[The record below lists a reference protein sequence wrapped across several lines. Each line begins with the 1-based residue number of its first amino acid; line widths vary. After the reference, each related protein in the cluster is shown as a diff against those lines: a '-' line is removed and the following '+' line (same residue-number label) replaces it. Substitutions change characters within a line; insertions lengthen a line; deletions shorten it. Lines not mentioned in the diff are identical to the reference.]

1 MSGGQNN
8 SRLTSIVY
16 PNGKTLNYNYAS
28 GADSSISR
36 LTSLSDNSGTLES
49 YAYLGLG
56 TVVKRAH
63 PQPNVDL
70 TYITAGGSG
79 DGGDQYTGL
88 DRFGR
93 VVEQKWYNN
102 TTATTTDDFKYGYD
116 RNSNVLWR
124 TNEINHNFDELYHA
138 NGSSN
143 GYDNLNQL
151 VAFARGTLNA
161 GHDTISSPSHSI
173 TYSLDA
179 EGNFS
184 STTTD
189 GGGPVNNTFNKQ
201 DEETAAGASTLTFD

>member
-1 MSGGQNN
+1 VQYGYTLMSGGQNN

-56 TVVKRAH
+56 TVVKRAR

-79 DGGDQYTGL
+79 DGGDQYTRL

-93 VVEQKWYNN
+93 VVEQKWYDSTQIPECLESRRPSRACEIAPRHLRLRWSPALPGRCRERTSW
-102 TTATTTDDFKYGYD
+102 TTPVRPRPCPRGSPRHLAWSPRTTGAKGTVSTALLISIARIGL
-116 RNSNVLWR
+116 R
-124 TNEINHNFDELYHA
+124 HA
-138 NGSSN
+138 
-143 GYDNLNQL
+143 
-151 VAFARGTLNA
+151 
-161 GHDTISSPSHSI
+161 P
-173 TYSLDA
+173 
-179 EGNFS
+179 
-184 STTTD
+184 
-189 GGGPVNNTFNKQ
+189 
-201 DEETAAGASTLTFD
+201 

>member
-1 MSGGQNN
+1 M
-8 SRLTSIVY
+8 
-16 PNGKTLNYNYAS
+16 
-28 GADSSISR
+28 DSTISR

-49 YAYLGLG
+49 LSYLGLG

-116 RNSNVLWR
+116 RDSNVLWR
-124 TNEINHNFDELYHA
+124 TNEINHAFDELYHA
-138 NGSSN
+138 NGSSK

-151 VAFARGTLNA
+151 MAFARGTLKAN
-161 GHDTISSPSHSI
+161 HDTISSPSHSI

-184 STTTD
+184 STT
-189 GGGPVNNTFNKQ
+189 NS
-201 DEETAAGASTLTFD
+201 AGRPNFRPALRRDRQLAIMRTRPRHSRAVPSGRAGS